1 MPQTEWK
8 TANTLV
14 SYTQAVNEMEKR
26 CADIKDGAAPE
37 LVWLVEHE
45 PLYTAGTSAKKE
57 DLLSPDKFPV
67 YESGRG
73 GEYTYH
79 GPGQRVAYVMLNLA
93 NRMDKPDIK
102 RFVHDLQEWII
113 LTLADFGIKGERR
126 EGRIGIWVNTKEGK
140 EAKIAAL
147 GVRVRHWVSFHGI
160 SINLKPDLEHFS
172 GIVPC
177 GITNYGVTS
186 FEEQGVHI
194 SMEELD
200 ARLKV
205 RFEEVFGKG

>member
-1 MPQTEWK
+1 
-8 TANTLV
+8 
-14 SYTQAVNEMEKR
+14 MEKR